1 MVKDLISNILVEQ
14 SRKEYMA
21 AIYGAAA
28 MAHMTMII
36 ATDAIDRLEE
46 ECPHLIKYKVL
57 GSISAIKKENTRLT
71 KAISQQLRE
80 QDDAAWMADFGN
92 SMYGVIEPDI
102 NKLHVAISNYL
113 GRYPGIKYRHV
124 FALILIA
131 QAIASDAKSYVDKV
145 SRKFIRYN
153 VYNKAGEKCSA
164 QANIQSLSCAAINHR
179 LSVMADA
186 LLKPCVSGD
195 IDLLTDNSIRNG
207 CEIIINKLADPK
219 AWGYAMQQAK
229 DLNNND

>member
-1 MVKDLISNILVEQ
+1 MVKDFISDMLVEQ

-36 ATDAIDRLEE
+36 TTDAIDKLQED
-46 ECPHLIKYKVL
+46 CPHLIRHKVS
-57 GSISAIKKENTRLT
+57 GSISSIKKESTRLT
-71 KAISQQLRE
+71 RAIKEQLRE

-92 SMYGVIEPDI
+92 SMYGIIEPDI

-113 GRYPGIKYRHV
+113 GRYPRIEYRHA

-131 QAIASDAKSYVDKV
+131 QAIASNAKSYVDKV

-153 VYNKAGEKCSA
+153 VFSKSGEKCSA

-186 LLKPCVSGD
+186 LMKPCISGD
-195 IDLLTDNSIRNG
+195 IDLLTDTNIRNG
-207 CEIIINKLADPK
+207 CEVIINKLADPK
-219 AWGYAMQQAK
+219 VWGFAMQQAK
-229 DLNNND
+229 ELNKNN